1 MLAPS
6 PACSLNHNS
15 APGGIPYPDS
25 IRLDTALAQQILRPA
40 RRFAAHIAIVNN
52 PNRQADTSVSQR
64 WKVHVVEP
72 IVRPFLAEPLSAHLD
87 LSMLT
92 AYPLSKLL
100 NKWRSDRLV
109 GGRALGL
116 PVGSQLC
123 TRLNN
128 RAPAQSQPAVVGAGA
143 PYLVW
148 IRRTSLPS
156 TSTNIL
162 SYTVSQI
169 IGSCGPPS
177 AEMIAGTVLL

>member
-1 MLAPS
+1 
-6 PACSLNHNS
+6 
-15 APGGIPYPDS
+15 
-25 IRLDTALAQQILRPA
+25 
-40 RRFAAHIAIVNN
+40 
-52 PNRQADTSVSQR
+52 
-64 WKVHVVEP
+64 
-72 IVRPFLAEPLSAHLD
+72 
-87 LSMLT
+87 MLT

-148 IRRTSLPS
+148 IIRTSLPS

-177 AEMIAGTVLL
+177 AEMIAGTVLLWPTTSTVSPACLRTAAATVATLCGIFAGSIETVSRVAP